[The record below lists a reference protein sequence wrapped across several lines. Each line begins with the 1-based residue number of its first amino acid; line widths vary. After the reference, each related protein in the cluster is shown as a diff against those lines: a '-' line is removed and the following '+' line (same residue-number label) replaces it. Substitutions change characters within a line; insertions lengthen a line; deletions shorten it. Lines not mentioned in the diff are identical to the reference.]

1 MGKFNIGSFAA
12 SLNETVSKL
21 DTSAEPQ
28 LQYIDIEQL
37 DAHEANFYEVSNL
50 DTLADSI
57 AMDGLQQP
65 LVVTAGKDGRYTV
78 ISGHRRRAAIR
89 KLVEED
95 GREDLRRVPCLVKT
109 YQSPAL
115 AELQLIMAN
124 STARVLSS
132 AEVMHQAKR
141 MEDLLYQ
148 LKEEGYSFPGRM
160 RDQVAEACQVS
171 ASKLAR
177 LKVIRDKLI
186 EPWMD
191 RFEAGEVSE
200 AVAYTIA
207 QMGQDYQISLD
218 KIFSEPRCYGLTKN
232 TVEGYRLRL
241 DEIAAIECAHGSA
254 CTNRERMIEHTAKQA
269 PPYFGHCKTCCASC
283 NSRSTCEHVCPMVQ
297 EQVAQEAQARQLE
310 LEEERAKREER
321 EAKAVE
327 DDESAEAQSSH
338 AADAA
343 EWEEEELSF
352 YATNRHRWKRLGQ
365 EMERVGVSRDELA
378 SMIMTTDTD
387 TLGQLLDGT
396 FPYGKHVWDFTD
408 EMAYAYGVYDDLAE
422 HGVSIDYVLTGKKPE
437 ESAQQAP
444 EWLPLQ
450 WIPGKER
457 PTRLLNAACVF
468 GCSERTAIKDV
479 ATWDGVQ
486 WIDCM
491 GEPWALPCLRWF
503 PIPDDEGENNEE

>member
-1 MGKFNIGSFAA
+1 MGKFDIGSFAA

-28 LQYIDIEQL
+28 LQYIDIDQL
-37 DAHEANFYEVSNL
+37 DAHNANFYDVSNL

-57 AMDGLQQP
+57 AVDGLQQP
-65 LVVTAGKDGRYTV
+65 LVVTPGQDGRYTV

-95 GREDLRRVPCLVKT
+95 SREDLRRVPCLVRV
-109 YQSPAL
+109 YQSQAL

-124 STARVLSS
+124 STARVLTS
-132 AEVMHQAKR
+132 AEVMHQAQR
-141 MEDLLYQ
+141 MEKLLYQ

-177 LKVIRDKLI
+177 LKVIRDRLI
-186 EPWMD
+186 APWID
-191 RFEAGEVSE
+191 RFEAGEISE
-200 AVAYTIA
+200 DVAYTIA
-207 QMGQDYQISLD
+207 KMGQDYQVSLAEMFD
-218 KIFSEPRCYGLTKN
+218 ARGYGVTKN
-232 TVEGYRLRL
+232 HVEGYRLRL
-241 DEIAAIECAHGSA
+241 DEIAAIECVRGSA
-254 CTNRERMIEHTAKQA
+254 CTNRERMIEHTGKSAS
-269 PPYFGHCKTCCASC
+269 PYWGTCKTCCASC
-283 NSRSTCEHVCPMVQ
+283 VSRSTCEHVCPMVE
-297 EQVAQEAQARQLE
+297 EQVAQEAKARQLE
-310 LEEERAKREER
+310 LEEDRTKR
-321 EAKAVE
+321 
-327 DDESAEAQSSH
+327 
-338 AADAA
+338 
-343 EWEEEELSF
+343 EEEELSF
-352 YATNRHRWKRLGQ
+352 YATNCHRWKRLGQ

-408 EMAYAYGVYDDLAE
+408 EMAFGVYDDLAE

-437 ESAQQAP
+437 ESAQPAP

-457 PTRLLNAACVF
+457 PTRLLDAACVF

-486 WIDCM
+486 WIDGM

-503 PIPDDEGENNEE
+503 PIPDDDNEEREEV

>member
-1 MGKFNIGSFAA
+1 MAKFDIGSFAA
-12 SLNETVSKL
+12 SLSETVSKL
-21 DTSAEPQ
+21 DTSTEPQ
-28 LQYIDIEQL
+28 LQYIDIDQL
-37 DAHEANFYEVSNL
+37 DAHEANFYAVDVSKL
-50 DTLADSI
+50 DALADSI

-65 LVVTAGKDGRYTV
+65 LVVTPGQDGRYTV
-78 ISGHRRRAAIR
+78 ISGHRRRAALR

-95 GREDLRRVPCLVKT
+95 GREDLRRVPCLVRV
-109 YQSPAL
+109 YQSQAL

-124 STARVLSS
+124 STARVLTS
-132 AEVMHQAKR
+132 AEVMHQAQR

-160 RDQVAEACQVS
+160 RAQVAEACQVS
-171 ASKLAR
+171 ESKLAR

-186 EPWMD
+186 DPWMD
-191 RFEAGEVSE
+191 KFEAGEISE
-200 AVAYTIA
+200 DVAYTIA

-269 PPYFGHCKTCCASC
+269 SPYWGKCKTCCASC

-297 EQVAQEAQARQLE
+297 EQVAQEAKARQME
-310 LEEERAKREER
+310 LEETEKRRAEAAAERAAWEAEEVKSNL
-321 EAKAVE
+321 E
-327 DDESAEAQSSH
+327 Q
-338 AADAA
+338 
-343 EWEEEELSF
+343 WQ
-352 YATNRHRWKRLGQ
+352 RLGQ
-365 EMERVGVSRDELA
+365 EFDRLGMTPEDVASLWSDEPTSSMVDALASLLAGERPDNENIFGLDLGYEICDSLMVDDLVGAGVSL
-378 SMIMTTDTD
+378 
-387 TLGQLLDGT
+387 
-396 FPYGKHVWDFTD
+396 
-408 EMAYAYGVYDDLAE
+408 
-422 HGVSIDYVLTGKKPE
+422 DYVLTGKKLE
-437 ESAQQAP
+437 ESAQPDP
-444 EWLPLQ
+444 EWSPLQ

-457 PTRLLNAACVF
+457 PTRLLDAACVF
-468 GCSERTAIKDV
+468 GCSERAAIKDV

-486 WIDCM
+486 WIDGM

>member
-1 MGKFNIGSFAA
+1 MGKFDIGSFAA

-21 DTSAEPQ
+21 DTHEKPQ
-28 LQYIDIEQL
+28 LQEIDIDQL
-37 DAHEANFYEVSNL
+37 DANEANFYAVDVSKL

-65 LVVTAGKDGRYTV
+65 LVVTPGQDGRYTV

-186 EPWMD
+186 DPWMAK
-191 RFEAGEVSE
+191 FEAGEVSE
-200 AVAYTIA
+200 DVAYTIA

-269 PPYFGHCKTCCASC
+269 SPYFGHCKTCCASC

-310 LEEERAKREER
+310 LEEERTKREER
-321 EAKAVE
+321 EAQRAAEEV
-327 DDESAEAQSSH
+327 AEA
-338 AADAA
+338 
-343 EWEEEELSF
+343 ER
-352 YATNRHRWKRLGQ
+352 NRKRWQRLGQ
-365 EMERVGVSRDELA
+365 EFDRLGISRGAAADMWNLEGQ
-378 SMIMTTDTD
+378 DQVW
-387 TLGQLLDGT
+387 TLQQLLDGER
-396 FPYGKHVWDFTD
+396 PDKMHGMEWDLEEELEDCSMFST
-408 EMAYAYGVYDDLAE
+408 LAE
-422 HGVSIDYVLTGKKPE
+422 AGVSLDYVLTGV
-437 ESAQQAP
+437 QAGMGWCTGSP
-444 EWLPLQ
+444 VNNGYYFCIKSGTNGAWLHWWQDDHWEMAEAILPVQISVDL
-450 WIPGKER
+450 WTPAPII
-457 PTRLLNAACVF
+457 PTRRAW
-468 GCSERTAIKDV
+468 ERKEV
-479 ATWDGVQ
+479 
-486 WIDCM
+486 
-491 GEPWALPCLRWF
+491 
-503 PIPDDEGENNEE
+503 

>member
-1 MGKFNIGSFAA
+1 MAKFDIGSFAA

-21 DTSAEPQ
+21 DTSTEPQ

-37 DAHEANFYEVSNL
+37 DANEANFYDVSKL

-65 LVVTAGKDGRYTV
+65 LVVTPGQDGRYTV

-95 GREDLRRVPCLVKT
+95 GREDLRRVPCLVRV
-109 YQSPAL
+109 YQSQAL

-124 STARVLSS
+124 STARVLSP

-160 RDQVAEACQVS
+160 RAQVAEACQVS
-171 ASKLAR
+171 ESKLAR

-186 EPWMD
+186 GPWMEK
-191 RFEAGEVSE
+191 FEAGEISE
-200 AVAYTIA
+200 DVAYTIA
-207 QMGQDYQISLD
+207 KQREDYQEGLD
-218 KIFSEPRCYGLTKN
+218 TIFAHSKYSPSKESVN
-232 TVEGYRLRL
+232 ARL
-241 DEIAAIECAHGSA
+241 DQLEKISSIECAGGAA
-254 CTNRERMIEHTAKQA
+254 CTNRERMIERTAKSSSA
-269 PPYFGHCKTCCASC
+269 YWATCERCCASC
-283 NSRSTCEHVCPMVQ
+283 VNRSTCEHVCPMVE
-297 EQVAQEAQARQLE
+297 EQVAQEAEARQLE
-310 LEEERAKREER
+310 LKEAKAKREE
-321 EAKAVE
+321 EAAKRAAEQV
-327 DDESAEAQSSH
+327 AEAECNRKRWQRLGEELERLGVTKEE
-338 AADAA
+338 AAVNIWGADRSDLQEALVRSLA
-343 EWEEEELSF
+343 GDVPEEFVPGLESDLEEELCDT
-352 YATNRHRWKRLGQ
+352 YMVLDLANA
-365 EMERVGVSRDELA
+365 GVSL
-378 SMIMTTDTD
+378 
-387 TLGQLLDGT
+387 
-396 FPYGKHVWDFTD
+396 
-408 EMAYAYGVYDDLAE
+408 
-422 HGVSIDYVLTGKKPE
+422 DYVLTGKKPE
-437 ESAQQAP
+437 ESAQPAP

-457 PTRLLNAACVF
+457 PTRLLDAACVF

-486 WIDCM
+486 WIDGM

-503 PIPDDEGENNEE
+503 PIPDDDNEEREEV

>member
-21 DTSAEPQ
+21 DTNTEPQ
-28 LQYIDIEQL
+28 LQYIDIDQL
-37 DAHEANFYEVSNL
+37 DANEANFYDVSNL

-57 AMDGLQQP
+57 SMDGLQQP
-65 LVVTAGKDGRYTV
+65 LVVMAGEDGRYTV
-78 ISGHRRRAAIR
+78 LSGHRRRAAIR

-109 YQSPAL
+109 YQSQAL

-124 STARVLSS
+124 STARVLTP
-132 AEVMHQAKR
+132 AEVMHQAQR

-160 RDQVAEACQVS
+160 RAQVAEACQVS
-171 ASKLAR
+171 ESKLAR

-186 EPWMD
+186 DPWMAK
-191 RFEAGEVSE
+191 FEAGEVSE
-200 AVAYTIA
+200 DVAYTIA

-218 KIFSEPRCYGLTKN
+218 KIFSEPRRYGLTKN

-254 CTNRERMIEHTAKQA
+254 CTNRERMIKHTAKQA
-269 PPYFGHCKTCCASC
+269 SPYWGTCKMCCASC
-283 NSRSTCEHVCPMVQ
+283 NSRSTCEHLCPMVA
-297 EQVAQEAQARQLE
+297 EQVAQEAKARQME
-310 LEEERAKREER
+310 LEEDIIKREKR
-321 EAKAVE
+321 EAKSVE
-327 DDESAEAQSSH
+327 ADESAEAQSSH

-378 SMIMTTDTD
+378 SMIATTDTD

-408 EMAYAYGVYDDLAE
+408 EMAFGVYEDLAE
-422 HGVSIDYVLTGKKPE
+422 HGVSIDYVLTGKRE
-437 ESAQQAP
+437 EVSQDG
-444 EWLPLQ
+444 Q
-450 WIPGKER
+450 WQ
-457 PTRLLNAACVF
+457 L
-468 GCSERTAIKDV
+468 
-479 ATWDGVQ
+479 
-486 WIDCM
+486 
-491 GEPWALPCLRWF
+491 GEPPENGYYWVIFGVRNSRQGSLLYWQDGEWQMSYATMEISISPVAWMPAKSLPDWITWER
-503 PIPDDEGENNEE
+503 EEV